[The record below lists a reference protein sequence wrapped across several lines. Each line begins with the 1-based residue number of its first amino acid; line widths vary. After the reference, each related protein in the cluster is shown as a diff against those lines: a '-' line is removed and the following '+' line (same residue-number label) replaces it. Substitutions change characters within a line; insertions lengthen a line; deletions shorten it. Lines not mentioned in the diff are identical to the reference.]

1 MTRWLRKAYDEPVDV
16 LEVFYDTEV
25 NGENAK
31 YLVNL
36 YDKVETPEE
45 KKEIIDKLQEILD
58 QHEPETG
65 TQMIGRLDDIGK
77 SEIAEKLKTW

>member
-1 MTRWLRKAYDEPVDV
+1 MTRWLRKAYDEPIDV
-16 LEVFYDTEV
+16 LEIFYKTEV

-45 KKEIIDKLQEILD
+45 KREIIDKLQEALD
-58 QHEPETG
+58 QHDPETG
-65 TQMIGRLDDIGK
+65 TQIVGRLDDIGK
-77 SEIAEKLKTW
+77 DEIAKQLKTW

>member
-16 LEVFYDTEV
+16 LEIFYKTEV

-45 KKEIIDKLQEILD
+45 KKEIIDKLQEAIY

-77 SEIAEKLKTW
+77 REIAEKLKI

>member
-16 LEVFYDTEV
+16 LEVFYKTEV

-45 KKEIIDKLQEILD
+45 KKEIIDKLQEAIY

-65 TQMIGRLDDIGK
+65 AQMIGILVNVR
-77 SEIAEKLKTW
+77 